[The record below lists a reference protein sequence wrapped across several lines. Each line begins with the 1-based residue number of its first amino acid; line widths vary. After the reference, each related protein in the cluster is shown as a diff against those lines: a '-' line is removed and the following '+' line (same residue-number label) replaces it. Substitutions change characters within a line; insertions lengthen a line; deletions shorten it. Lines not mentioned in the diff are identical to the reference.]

1 MTVCAFY
8 LKDKEYEIVYVYQ
21 QVLLKSDKYI
31 DQFLNVH
38 LHVFRLQKQ
47 RCFGPVYPER
57 E

>member
-47 RCFGPVYPER
+47 RCFGPMYPER